1 MSGLTEAA
9 ESMPLGEANQQEYLV
24 GEAGG
29 MVWET
34 SQRARF
40 GVPLP

>member
-1 MSGLTEAA
+1 MSALTEAA
-9 ESMPLGEANQQEYLV
+9 ESMPLGEVNQQEYLV

-29 MVWET
+29 MVWEAF
-34 SQRARF
+34 QRGGF